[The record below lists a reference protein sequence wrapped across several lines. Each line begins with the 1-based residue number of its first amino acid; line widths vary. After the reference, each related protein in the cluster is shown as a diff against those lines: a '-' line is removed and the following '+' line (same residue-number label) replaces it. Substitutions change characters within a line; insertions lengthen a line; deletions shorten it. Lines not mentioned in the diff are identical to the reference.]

1 MDYYQ
6 KFKEFI
12 YFIVEMINEY
22 YKNKIDF
29 IELAKKNNKLCGDK
43 SDPNVKNNIHS
54 MIVMVVAVIVL
65 LLVIYLILTT
75 IDKSFNYV
83 KSNIYLNF
91 KTESKLID
99 NPKYKQVD
107 NLYYI
112 NDYFTID
119 RGLFVFVIAAVII
132 LFLISKLE
140 DLALNYDEF
149 TYLKIFCYCII
160 VIAVVYYIINYIY
173 IIDLGRQI
181 NFLNKYIYK
190 NINTDFL
197 NSEKICN
204 YLNRKN
210 EYDYKFKYG
219 KCNDIKNNF
228 SSQKLYNY
236 IKKQMIDIENNIAPV
251 NNIDAEKFKV
261 LKDKNGILY
270 KDKIIKAIFTF
281 QLIKYFLDNDL
292 VEEAIE
298 FFSTFNLLIFSNT
311 IFGKQINPFL
321 YLRNE
326 NLMVFNNQFE
336 YNFEIQSSFFNN
348 KNIYNHIYKDFNNIQ
363 NNIQNIILEVYN
375 ICSYKILTIDIYYGI
390 IFVIML
396 IILILYIY
404 MYSKNKININL

>member
-119 RGLFVFVIAAVII
+119 RGLFVFVIAAVIV

-149 TYLKIFCYCII
+149 TYLKIFCYSII
-160 VIAVVYYIINYIY
+160 VIAVFYYIINYIY